1 MDSKKIALMAIA
13 VVAIGIFALPSTVS
27 LFSGQHSWYDLGAS
41 IESASG
47 RNNVPCEKCHADI
60 ADEMGGENGAHRN
73 LTCAMCHRTP
83 FNTIYNPTSGHYE
96 PESSIT
102 YARGHYNIGSKVYD
116 PTPGEEAHAASVV
129 ECMDCHGVYYDN
141 PSGSGGIW
149 NHQSEREYVPGWC
162 SKCHGSDL
170 NDGDFISAGGFGLNT
185 TVPDEGWIGI
195 TYFPGYNDT
204 GEKAA
209 HKKFVLDA
217 IENPLMEGANEA
229 CIACHTRIGVNIT
242 WTKNEYLEFTA
253 TEDGTGNWTIPGFTA
268 GGTNITYVNSSN
280 EWTN

>member
-1 MDSKKIALMAIA
+1 MDSKRIALMVIA

-83 FNTIYNPTSGHYE
+83 LNTIYNPTSGHYE

-116 PTPGEEAHAASVV
+116 PTLGEEAHAASVV
-129 ECMDCHGVYYDN
+129 ECMDCHGSKDKF
-141 PSGSGGIW
+141 
-149 NHQSEREYVPGWC
+149 HMTEREYVGWC
-162 SKCHGSDL
+162 YQTCHKSGTGSVVPGTDYKP
-170 NDGDFISAGGFGLNT
+170 DFIAGGFGLTPFNSDNGT
-185 TVPDEGWIGI
+185 
-195 TYFPGYNDT
+195 
-204 GEKAA
+204 KAA

-229 CIACHTRIGVNIT
+229 CITCHTRIGVNIT
-242 WTKNEYLEFTA
+242 WTKNEYMEFT
-253 TEDGTGNWTIPGFTA
+253 TIKDESGNWTIPGFTA

-280 EWTN
+280 EWTNP